1 MSDKPALR
9 KEMALRRSEAAGT
22 ADQEAAR
29 RALRQVLAGTQGPVS
44 FFWPI
49 RTEIDARP
57 VMEALAE
64 ERTVCLPITQGRA
77 ALDFR
82 RWTPGTELVEDGFG
96 VPIPVATP
104 LVIPAVLVVP
114 MLGFDEAGHRLGYGG
129 GYYDRTLAELRPRGP
144 VLAVGFAFEAQR
156 LDQPLPAEPTDQPLD
171 ILVTDAG
178 VRRFEG

>member
-1 MSDKPALR
+1 
-9 KEMALRRSEAAGT
+9 
-22 ADQEAAR
+22 
-29 RALRQVLAGTQGPVS
+29 
-44 FFWPI
+44 
-49 RTEIDARP
+49 
-57 VMEALAE
+57 
-64 ERTVCLPITQGRA
+64 
-77 ALDFR
+77 
-82 RWTPGTELVEDGFG
+82 

-114 MLGFDEAGHRLGYGG
+114 MLGFDKAGHRLGYGG